1 MEPLS
6 IAGYLTFL
14 VCTLIIGVQSLK
26 ERHDY
31 TTFWS
36 THD

>member
-6 IAGYLTFL
+6 FAGYLTFFICAL
-14 VCTLIIGVQSLK
+14 VIRVLSLK

-36 THD
+36 MHD